1 MSDAS
6 TGAIAQLINGLD
18 PGAVVTKF
26 VVVAEVI
33 DADGEPNVWTETHDG
48 AMPWDRIGL
57 LRYALWLEAA
67 ETAADDEDD
76 D

>member
-6 TGAIAQLINGLD
+6 TGAITQLINGLD

-33 DADGEPNVWTETHDG
+33 DANGERNVWTETHDG

-57 LRYALWLEAA
+57 LRYALWLE
-67 ETAADDEDD
+67 TASGLDEDD
-76 D
+76 E